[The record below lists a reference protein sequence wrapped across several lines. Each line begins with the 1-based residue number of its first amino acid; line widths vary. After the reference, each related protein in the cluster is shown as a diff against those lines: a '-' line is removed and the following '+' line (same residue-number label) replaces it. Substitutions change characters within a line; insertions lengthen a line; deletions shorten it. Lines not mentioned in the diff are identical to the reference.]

1 MTGDFGFLAPVSAKQ
16 SPAVLDPNQPILAD
30 SDHQRV
36 GGHRVR
42 DRLPLFGVAMIKT
55 TTLPHWLQ
63 SADAYGAEQ
72 HTAAIAS
79 IRAAT
84 ARN

>member
-1 MTGDFGFLAPVSAKQ
+1 LPVVIINGLTA
-16 SPAVLDPNQPILAD
+16 ILFMIGY
-30 SDHQRV
+30 V
-36 GGHRVR
+36 F
-42 DRLPLFGVAMIKT
+42 FGVAMIKT